1 MDENFDLSPNHSSYL
16 TNLLNSRQ
24 FESTPDQSFQS
35 TTPLLSRSY
44 ESPFRSQI
52 QPPEPS
58 TNSSINSSKAVLVA
72 LRALQDKIK
81 KLEGEKLEALSS
93 RDTLG

>member
-24 FESTPDQSFQS
+24 FENTPDQSFQN

-52 QPPEPS
+52 QPEPS
-58 TNSSINSSKAVLVA
+58 SNSSINSSKAVLVA